1 MTIKKVPFRGLFST
15 HDNRNGNH
23 GMVKTSLIDILV
35 DESKRES
42 VRAFKEHMEK
52 SMLFRQ
58 KPRNQD
64 YAIRR
69 AIKNNLEG
77 GHYIELGVA
86 TGKSCR
92 LFAKALAEKSLS
104 ITGFDSF
111 EGLEEDWT
119 GIQSGRAAGAFTQSG
134 VLPEVPGNVTLIKGW
149 VEDTL
154 PPYLESLGAGAR
166 FSFIHMDMDTYKP
179 TRFALEAVKPFL
191 TSGTVILF
199 DELYGYPG
207 WRHHEYKALLEVM
220 DPDSFTYISFSE
232 ESVAIEIN

>member
-1 MTIKKVPFRGLFST
+1 MANQS
-15 HDNRNGNH
+15 
-23 GMVKTSLIDILV
+23 SIDILV
-35 DESKRES
+35 NQSKQES
-42 VRAFKEHMEK
+42 VQAFKEHMEK

-58 KPRNQD
+58 KPRNQE
-64 YAIRR
+64 YAIKR
-69 AIKNNLEG
+69 AVRNQIEG

-86 TGKSCR
+86 TGTSCR
-92 LFAKALAEKSLS
+92 LFAEILAKKSLT

-134 VLPEVPGNVTLIKGW
+134 KLPEVPANVTLVKGW
-149 VEDTL
+149 VDDTL
-154 PPYLESLGAGAR
+154 PPFLEKIGADAR
-166 FSFIHMDMDTYKP
+166 FAFIHMDMDTYKP
-179 TRFALEAVKPFL
+179 TRFALEALKPFL

-207 WRHHEYKALLEVM
+207 WRHHEYKALLEVL
-220 DPDSFTYISFSE
+220 DPDAFTYISFSE

>member
-1 MTIKKVPFRGLFST
+1 MALSHYKTFGMES
-15 HDNRNGNH
+15 HA
-23 GMVKTSLIDILV
+23 MVKQSLIDILV
-35 DESKRES
+35 NESKRES
-42 VRAFKEHMEK
+42 VEVFKEHMEK
-52 SMLFRQ
+52 AMLFRE
-58 KPRNQD
+58 KARNQGF
-64 YAIRR
+64 AIRR
-69 AIKNNLEG
+69 AVRNGVEG
-77 GHYIELGVA
+77 GHYVEFGVA
-86 TGKSCR
+86 SGKSCR
-92 LFAKALAEKSLS
+92 LFAEVLAQKSLS

-134 VLPEVPGNVTLIKGW
+134 KLPEVPGNVTLVKGW

-154 PPYLESLGAGAR
+154 PSYLESIGAGAR
-166 FSFIHMDMDTYKP
+166 FAFLHMDMDTYKP

-220 DPDSFTYISFSE
+220 DSDSFTYISFSE
-232 ESVAIEIN
+232 ESVAIQIN